1 MATKKESKKSKS
13 KNLNPPKEKKTIAEK
28 VQLRLSQLDKKSS
41 NISKQITSLQKKLDE
56 SNKLKSKIETL
67 KGDLAKV
74 KKEKELEL
82 AEIALMC
89 STYAKP
95 IQTQTQSQESTIVE
109 ASMQS

>member
-1 MATKKESKKSKS
+1 MAKENKKS
-13 KNLNPPKEKKTIAEK
+13 NLNPKKEKKTIAEK
-28 VQLRLSQLDKKSS
+28 VQLRLSQLDKKSA
-41 NISKQITSLQKKLDE
+41 NISKQIASLQQKLDE

-74 KKEKELEL
+74 KRAKELEL
-82 AEIALMC
+82 AEISLMC

-95 IQTQTQSQESTIVE
+95 IQTQAQSQESPIVE